1 MSQHFIPFIPGTTSD
16 EMIEEIA
23 NDASDSLRIGVMS
36 KEVALLYLNELRER
50 VRAEMCLYTLTGR
63 DTSKPGT

>member
-1 MSQHFIPFIPGTTSD
+1 
-16 EMIEEIA
+16 MIEEIA